1 MAEGMFG
8 SPFRRLLWSPPLVFR
23 DWSGGSATALM
34 DWLESPNTHIFKVNV
49 PGLSREQIKVQ
60 VEGGNILHIRGE
72 GSSSKEEYGEAAK
85 DTIWH
90 VAERG
95 SPGTGTGTGRGDFS
109 RAVELPDNVKVDQ
122 IKAQVENGVLTIVV
136 PKDASPKPS
145 RVRSINVTSKL

>member
-90 VAERG
+90 M
-95 SPGTGTGTGRGDFS
+95 
-109 RAVELPDNVKVDQ
+109 PDNVKVDQ